1 MTNKLT
7 IDEFKAHKQVMETA
21 IAHYVNDR
29 MYEFRKLTGYSPKS
43 IDISL
48 IDVSTLGVE
57 NTEYIINFV
66 HSEIDL

>member
-1 MTNKLT
+1 MTDIT
-7 IDEFKAHKQVMETA
+7 IDEFKQHKMVMENA
-21 IAHYVNDR
+21 IARYTAER
-29 MYEFRKLTGYSPKS
+29 MKVFRELTGYSPKS
-43 IDISL
+43 IDIGL